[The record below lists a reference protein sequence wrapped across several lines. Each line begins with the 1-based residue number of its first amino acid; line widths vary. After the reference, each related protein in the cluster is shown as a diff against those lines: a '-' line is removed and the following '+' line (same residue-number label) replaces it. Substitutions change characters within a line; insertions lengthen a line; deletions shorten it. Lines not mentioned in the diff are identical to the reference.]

1 MPPFDR
7 RPQGRGRGRWQRHP
21 IAAALLLASLLPGLG
36 CDGPVPVGE
45 LRTRLAGI
53 ERPHIVL
60 VLVDALRPDWTSPY
74 GFDSDITPELRRWAD
89 DGVLFERALAQSSW
103 TKISMASLFTSLW
116 PQTHGIRLIDDGLS
130 EEALTLAEILREAGY
145 RTYGVQSNGWLE
157 QSFGFQH
164 GFERYIF
171 PRSPGSEGLTRS
183 SIWPHGENVLEE
195 SGRLLEAH
203 DPNQPFFLYLHFMD
217 VHEYAAPPEFKTLGG
232 GKRGAYLASIR
243 WMDELLGMLR
253 DQISD
258 GGAASRTIWIFASDH
273 GESFGEHQT
282 HGHAYNVFT
291 QVLHVPL
298 IIRFPFPVDV
308 PPVRVQ
314 VRNLD
319 IAPTVL
325 DVAGIHVPESF
336 QGESLLPLIE
346 DPAAASD
353 RTNFAALGPPIM
365 TGAVEQVSVND
376 GTWAMVRNLDDPGRE
391 YLFDRQLDPGED
403 VDLVEIEPG
412 EADRMRAVLDAH
424 LASERI
430 VEMLESGVRIS
441 PLISERLKALGY
453 LE

>member
-1 MPPFDR
+1 M
-7 RPQGRGRGRWQRHP
+7 
-21 IAAALLLASLLPGLG
+21 AALLPGFG
-36 CDGPVPVGE
+36 CDAPVPFGE
-45 LRTRLAGI
+45 LRARLAGI
-53 ERPHIVL
+53 ERPNL
-60 VLVDALRPDWTSPY
+60 VLILFDTLRPDWTSPY

-116 PQTHGIRLIDDGLS
+116 PQSHGIRLIDDGLS
-130 EEALTLAEILREAGY
+130 EKARTLPQILRDAGY

-171 PRSPGSEGLTRS
+171 PRSPESEGLNRA

-203 DPNQPFFLYLHFMD
+203 DPNEPFFLYLHFMD
-217 VHEYAAPPEFKTLGG
+217 VHEYAAPPELKTLGG

-243 WMDELLGMLR
+243 WMDELLGML
-253 DQISD
+253 QEQVSEA
-258 GGAASRTIWIFASDH
+258 GAASSTIWIFASDH
-273 GESFGEHQT
+273 GESFGEHQS

-298 IIRFPFPVDV
+298 IIRFPFPVNV
-308 PPVRVQ
+308 PPIDVQ

-325 DVAGIHVPESF
+325 DLAGIPVPESF

-346 DPAAASD
+346 DPVSASD

-365 TGAVEQVSVND
+365 TGATEQVSVND
-376 GTWAMVRNLDDPGRE
+376 GTWAMVRDLDDPGRE
-391 YLFDRQLDPGED
+391 YLFDRQLDPREN
-403 VDLVEIEPG
+403 VDLVDIEPG

-424 LASERI
+424 LALETRA
-430 VEMLESGVRIS
+430 EMLESGVRIS